1 MSHNIVKK
9 CKGLPLAIVAIG
21 GLLST
26 KDKTIFE
33 WQNLYE
39 SLGFELGRN
48 PHLASLNKILSLSYE
63 DLPCNNCKRLIRHW
77 IVEGFVKE
85 IITKTLKEVAQ
96 EYLTKLIC
104 RSLVQVSLVDF
115 VGKVQK
121 CRLHDLFNEIVLQKM
136 KDLSFYHVLS
146 KQESNFEGLTR
157 HMSVH
162 GVSYDTL
169 KEFKVTYI
177 HSLLFFN
184 LDELSKSYMSM
195 IFANFK
201 LLKVMD
207 FEDASLDCIPEDVG
221 CLFPLR
227 YLSLRNTRVK
237 MLPKSTRK
245 LQNLE
250 TLDLNQSLA
259 SNIPIE
265 IKKLHKLRHITAYY
279 RNNQINFSLAWEKWA
294 KIQKGCL
301 KCISSPPQCLQH
313 LYIKGCLEKL
323 PD

>member
-1 MSHNIVKK
+1 
-9 CKGLPLAIVAIG
+9 
-21 GLLST
+21 
-26 KDKTIFE
+26 
-33 WQNLYE
+33 
-39 SLGFELGRN
+39 
-48 PHLASLNKILSLSYE
+48 
-63 DLPCNNCKRLIRHW
+63 
-77 IVEGFVKE
+77 
-85 IITKTLKEVAQ
+85 
-96 EYLTKLIC
+96 
-104 RSLVQVSLVDF
+104 
-115 VGKVQK
+115 
-121 CRLHDLFNEIVLQKM
+121 
-136 KDLSFYHVLS
+136 
-146 KQESNFEGLTR
+146 
-157 HMSVH
+157 MSVH

-207 FEDASLDCIPEDVG
+207 FEDASLDCILEDVG

-227 YLSLRNTRVK
+227 YLSLRNTKVK

-323 PD
+323 PDWIPKLQHLVRLKLFSFFLSRLNETP

>member
-1 MSHNIVKK
+1 MSNNIIKK

-48 PHLASLNKILSLSYE
+48 PHLASLNKILSLSYG

-77 IVEGFVKE
+77 IVKGFVKE

-146 KQESNFEGLTR
+146 K
-157 HMSVH
+157 
-162 GVSYDTL
+162 
-169 KEFKVTYI
+169 
-177 HSLLFFN
+177 
-184 LDELSKSYMSM
+184 
-195 IFANFK
+195 
-201 LLKVMD
+201 
-207 FEDASLDCIPEDVG
+207 
-221 CLFPLR
+221 
-227 YLSLRNTRVK
+227 
-237 MLPKSTRK
+237 
-245 LQNLE
+245 
-250 TLDLNQSLA
+250 
-259 SNIPIE
+259 
-265 IKKLHKLRHITAYY
+265 
-279 RNNQINFSLAWEKWA
+279 
-294 KIQKGCL
+294 
-301 KCISSPPQCLQH
+301 
-313 LYIKGCLEKL
+313 
-323 PD
+323 

>member
-48 PHLASLNKILSLSYE
+48 PHLASLNKILSLCYE

-121 CRLHDLFNEIVLQKM
+121 CQLHDLFNEIVLQKM

-162 GVSYDTL
+162 GVSCDTL

-177 HSLLFFN
+177 YSLLFFN

-207 FEDASLDCIPEDVG
+207 FEDASLDCIPKDVG

-227 YLSLRNTRVK
+227 YLSLRNTKVK

-294 KIQKGCL
+294 KIQKVV
-301 KCISSPPQCLQH
+301 
-313 LYIKGCLEKL
+313 
-323 PD
+323 